1 MKRSIV
7 LASLL
12 FFISH
17 TANANQDLCN
27 TYKFKPLGEPDPESR
42 KCWNFSEMFSVRV
55 IIDGVNFVPQVI
67 GLFMTQTSTMKHG
80 DEITSLTLQV
90 LKNTDI
96 YTVRFHTQHNDH
108 NGHWEG
114 RMQPGEDRTMNVDGH
129 LVRILF
135 VRQVRNK

>member
-1 MKRSIV
+1 M
-7 LASLL
+7 
-12 FFISH
+12 
-17 TANANQDLCN
+17 
-27 TYKFKPLGEPDPESR
+27 
-42 KCWNFSEMFSVRV
+42 

-96 YTVRFHTQHNDH
+96 YTVRFHTQHNDQ
-108 NGHWEG
+108 NVNWEG